1 MKPKEILV
9 FGASGQIGRNL
20 IRKFTINNFKIKA
33 VTRNLHAKGY
43 LLKTQGNPGYLE
55 IEEANIFNEIELSKL
70 LKSADICINL
80 IGILFEKKNNTFKNI
95 HKNFP
100 DVLSK
105 LCLENK
111 VDQLVHLS
119 ALGIDKAPDSLYAK
133 SKLDGENLIK
143 KNFPNAVLLRPS
155 IVYSVDDNFTTN
167 FMRLLNY
174 LPVFPL
180 YYSGQTKFCPIHV
193 SDMTEIIF
201 QIVKK
206 KIYSQK
212 IECIG
217 PEVISFKEI
226 MQKLLGSIKKKRL
239 LIPTPLIIGNITAN
253 LMETFMPNPL
263 ITRDQL
269 KLLKYDNIASGE
281 CKTNFDFEIPAKLK
295 FDEEINKY
303 SYMWRESGQFS
314 KN

>member
-1 MKPKEILV
+1 MKPKEILLL
-9 FGASGQIGRNL
+9 GASGQIGRNL

-119 ALGIDKAPDSLYAK
+119 ALGIDKAPDSLYAC
-133 SKLDGENLIK
+133 
-143 KNFPNAVLLRPS
+143 LLYTSPS
-155 IVYSVDDNFTTN
+155 
-167 FMRLLNY
+167 
-174 LPVFPL
+174 P
-180 YYSGQTKFCPIHV
+180 
-193 SDMTEIIF
+193 
-201 QIVKK
+201 
-206 KIYSQK
+206 
-212 IECIG
+212 
-217 PEVISFKEI
+217 
-226 MQKLLGSIKKKRL
+226 
-239 LIPTPLIIGNITAN
+239 
-253 LMETFMPNPL
+253 
-263 ITRDQL
+263 RD
-269 KLLKYDNIASGE
+269 
-281 CKTNFDFEIPAKLK
+281 
-295 FDEEINKY
+295 
-303 SYMWRESGQFS
+303 
-314 KN
+314 

>member
-1 MKPKEILV
+1 MKPKEILLL
-9 FGASGQIGRNL
+9 GASGQIGRNL

-143 KNFPNAVLLRPS
+143 KNFPKAVLLRPS